1 MDFGTVLIAIC
12 VLAIVAGVASVFV
25 GGPSPYDSIGRG
37 DLTFDEPSSR
47 PTTSG
52 GSPASRAESD
62 EEVRQML
69 QAKSDRRRRRGEEP
83 LDIDAEI
90 AALTRPAPAQ
100 QDPALREEVR
110 QVVMARNERRLA
122 RGEEPLDVEAETDRQ
137 LRDVGG

>member
-25 GGPSPYDSIGRG
+25 AGPSPYESIGRG
-37 DLTFDEPSSR
+37 DLTFDEQSSR
-47 PTTSG
+47 GAPTAAG
-52 GSPASRAESD
+52 PASSAESD

-69 QAKSDRRRRRGEEP
+69 QAKSDRRERRGEEP
-83 LDIDAEI
+83 LDVDAEV
-90 AALTRPAPAQ
+90 AALTRPAAGQ

-137 LRDVGG
+137 LRDLGG